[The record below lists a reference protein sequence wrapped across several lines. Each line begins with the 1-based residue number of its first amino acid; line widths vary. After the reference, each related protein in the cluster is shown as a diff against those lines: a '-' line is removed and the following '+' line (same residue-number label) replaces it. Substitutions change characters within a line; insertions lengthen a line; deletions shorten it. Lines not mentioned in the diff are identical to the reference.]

1 MPPYSSHGN
10 VRQLAALMQ
19 AHGVTRCVLCPG
31 SRNAPISA
39 TLSAMPGMECRCVT
53 DERSAGFAALG
64 WATRAHAPV
73 AVCVTSGSALLNL
86 HPAVAEA
93 FYRRVPLL
101 VISADRPARAIGQQE
116 GQTIPQPGA
125 LGSLVRCAVDLPEH
139 DEAHAN
145 RLINEAL
152 LALTRRSGD
161 WGHIAHPGGGPAHIN
176 IPLSEPLFGAD
187 VSPLP
192 TPRRIEHM
200 VFDNMPG
207 EREKE
212 ILNIPP
218 SLQRRLIL
226 FGQMND
232 WDDIPD
238 LYRESDFALIGEH
251 LCNADGLVQRR
262 PDLLLGPH
270 PDASWS
276 PDLLI
281 TCGGCVISKRLRA
294 LFLAHPPKEH
304 WHLSVDGAVID
315 SFGCLTR
322 VIEGDPTEF
331 LFLLSHYAS
340 EGDAKY
346 ADRWYQSVPEFPTE
360 AYSGMSIVGKL
371 MAAMSR
377 RDDVSTLHLGNS
389 SAVRY
394 AQLFPLG
401 LLVQVECNRGVN
413 GIEGSV
419 STALG
424 YAMDDGERLNVLI
437 IGDLSFFYDM
447 NALWMPGTRG
457 NMRILLLNNGTGGIF
472 STLPQCPAQE
482 AVHGQHS
489 AQAEAWVKSMG
500 WDYMAVRGNEDVAPT
515 IAALTAARAEKPLLV
530 EAFTDAAADA
540 ALLREFYTKH

>member
-1 MPPYSSHGN
+1 MPSYSSHGN

-31 SRNAPISA
+31 SRNAPISS
-39 TLSAMPGMECRCVT
+39 TLAAMPGMECRCVT

-64 WATRAHAPV
+64 WAARAHVPV

-93 FYRRVPLL
+93 FYRKKPLL

-125 LGSLVRCAVDLPEH
+125 LGPLVRCAVDLPEQ

-152 LALTRRSGD
+152 LALTHR
-161 WGHIAHPGGGPAHIN
+161 GGGPVHIN
-176 IPLSEPLFGAD
+176 IPLSEPLFGVD
-187 VSPLP
+187 ESPLP
-192 TPRRIEHM
+192 APRRIERVHF
-200 VFDNMPG
+200 VEDDMPN
-207 EREKE
+207 EQEQE
-212 ILNIPP
+212 ILSIRPD
-218 SLQRRLIL
+218 LRRRLIL
-226 FGQMND
+226 FGQMDD
-232 WDDIPD
+232 WEDIPE
-238 LYRESDFALIGEH
+238 LYQEKGFAVIGEH
-251 LCNADGLVQRR
+251 LCNGRVQVMSR
-262 PDLLLGPH
+262 PDLALGPH

-281 TCGGCVISKRLRA
+281 TCGGCVISKRLRT
-294 LFLAHPPKEH
+294 LLRAHPPKEH
-304 WHLSVDGAVID
+304 WHVGANGELID

-322 VIEGDPTEF
+322 IIENDPEYF
-331 LFLLSHYAS
+331 LSLLDSYAS
-340 EGDAKY
+340 EGDAAY
-346 ADRWYQSVPEFPTE
+346 AARWYRPLPAFPTK

-377 RDDVSTLHLGNS
+377 LKDVSTLHLGNS

-401 LLVQVECNRGVN
+401 LLVKVQCNRGVN
-413 GIEGSV
+413 GIEGCV

-424 YAMDDGERLNVLI
+424 YAMADGARVNVLVV
-437 IGDLSFFYDM
+437 GDLSFFYDM

-472 STLPQCPAQE
+472 STLPQCPAHE
-482 AVHGQHS
+482 SVHGPHA

-500 WDYMAVRGNEDVAPT
+500 WDYMSIRSEADIAPAVT
-515 IAALTAARAEKPLLV
+515 ALTAPGADKPLLV

-540 ALLREFYTKH
+540 ALLREFYQTH

>member
-1 MPPYSSHGN
+1 MPSYSSHGN

-39 TLSAMPGMECRCVT
+39 TLAALPGMESRCVT

-64 WATRAHAPV
+64 WATCAHAPV

-101 VISADRPARAIGQQE
+101 VLSADRPARAIGQQE

-125 LGSLVRCAVDLPEH
+125 LGALVRCAVNLPEE

-152 LALTRRSGD
+152 LALTHR
-161 WGHIAHPGGGPAHIN
+161 GGGPAHIN
-176 IPLSEPLFGAD
+176 IPLSEPLFG
-187 VSPLP
+187 VNESPLP
-192 TPRRIEHM
+192 APRAIARTIFRSM
-200 VFDNMPG
+200 VGLEETELLD
-207 EREKE
+207 
-212 ILNIPP
+212 ILNPLP
-218 SLQRRLIL
+218 RRLIL
-226 FGQMND
+226 FGQMAD
-232 WDDIPD
+232 YPD
-238 LYRESDFALIGEH
+238 FPEELLDKKHVAFIGEH
-251 LCNADGLVQRR
+251 LSNAGSAAQTR
-262 PDLLLGPH
+262 PDLLLGPS

-276 PDLLI
+276 PDILI

-294 LFLAHPPKEH
+294 LFRAHPPKEH
-304 WHLSVDGAVID
+304 WHVGEDGELID

-322 VIEGDPTEF
+322 IIEGDTWQFWHMLE
-331 LFLLSHYAS
+331 ARANK
-340 EGDAKY
+340 GDAAY
-346 ADRWYQSVPEFPTE
+346 AARWRCPVPEFPTDGYNGV
-360 AYSGMSIVGKL
+360 ALVGRL
-371 MAAMSR
+371 MAAMSEMK
-377 RDDVSTLHLGNS
+377 DVSTLHLGNS

-401 LLVQVECNRGVN
+401 PFVHVECNRGVN

-424 YAMDDGERLNVLI
+424 YAMDDGERVNVLI
-437 IGDLSFFYDM
+437 VGDLSFFYDM

-472 STLPQCPAQE
+472 STLPQCPAHE
-482 AVHGQHS
+482 AVHGAHA
-489 AQAEAWVKSMG
+489 AQAEAWVRSMG
-500 WDYMAVRGNEDVAPT
+500 WRYMAIRSEKDIAPA
-515 IAALTAARAEKPLLV
+515 IAALTTPSANTPLLV
-530 EAFTDAAADA
+530 EALTDAAADA
-540 ALLREFYTKH
+540 ALLREFYNKY